1 MQRQVLGVDRTTDL
15 HALAATTDP
24 DDKSALN
31 KLLRPAA
38 RRRSVGRR
46 ANMGTAVHAAIE
58 AVNRGRDAPVMF
70 AEHVEAYTTLL
81 DGIGATVDRDHV
93 EQFVVNE
100 TVGAAGTFDMR
111 LQVDGV
117 WYVADLKTGSTVEWS
132 ARSFAIQLAI
142 YQGHV
147 HLRLGD
153 EHPRPAA
160 GPRRRPRHHRPP
172 PRQRPVGRRSALDRP
187 RSRP

>member
-1 MQRQVLGVDRTTDL
+1 
-15 HALAATTDP
+15 
-24 DDKSALN
+24 
-31 KLLRPAA
+31 
-38 RRRSVGRR
+38 
-46 ANMGTAVHAAIE
+46 
-58 AVNRGRDAPVMF
+58 MF

-93 EQFVVNE
+93 EQFVERDRGRSGHVRH
-100 TVGAAGTFDMR
+100 APAGR
-111 LQVDGV
+111 RRG
-117 WYVADLKTGSTVEWS
+117 YVADLKTGSTVEWS

-172 PRQRPVGRRSALDRP
+172 PANDPSAAAAHWIDLAAGREALERALWVREWRKRKACWC
-187 RSRP
+187 RSR